1 MGESRAR
8 DESFSTR
15 QRGRIQLNFSEK
27 FIGVR
32 ASIHDGLS
40 QADRDAARNHGWRMQ
55 KILAKVS
62 AFPALSVKFNVAK
75 SQENLRAILTCC
87 LEVAMNFT
95 SQIIERFDF

>member
-32 ASIHDGLS
+32 ASILDGLS
-40 QADRDAARNHGWRMQ
+40 QADRDAGRNHGWRGHKDSCESICISGTICQ
-55 KILAKVS
+55 LK
-62 AFPALSVKFNVAK
+62 VAK

-87 LEVAMNFT
+87 LEVTMNFP
-95 SQIIERFDF
+95 SQIIQRFDF